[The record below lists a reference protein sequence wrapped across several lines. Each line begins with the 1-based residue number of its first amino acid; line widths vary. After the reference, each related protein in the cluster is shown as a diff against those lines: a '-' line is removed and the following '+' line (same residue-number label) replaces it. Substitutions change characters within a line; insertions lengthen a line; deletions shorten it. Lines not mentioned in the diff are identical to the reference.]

1 MIPNLKPGMQPR
13 RVSEFVMEEDINP
26 HAEIDPIPEAP
37 SGSSSRSGWSG
48 FWRLLLDISETIL
61 LAALLFLGIN
71 AITARIRVES
81 VSMQPTLYAGDFVL
95 VNKLAYKMGEPDRGE
110 VIVFLFPPDPQ
121 SEPYIKRII
130 GLPGDEVVI
139 RDGSV
144 FINGQAII
152 EPYIKAPPD
161 YTLTEVIPEN
171 ALFVLGDNRNN
182 SSDSHNWGMVPVEN
196 VIGRAE
202 MVYWPPSEWRL
213 LNSEVAVASGP
224 RPGLPQE

>member
-1 MIPNLKPGMQPR
+1 
-13 RVSEFVMEEDINP
+13 MEEDFNP
-26 HAEIDPIPEAP
+26 HAETESAPEAP
-37 SGSSSRSGWSG
+37 SGSSRRSGWSG

-171 ALFVLGDNRNN
+171 SLFVLGDNRNN

>member
-1 MIPNLKPGMQPR
+1 
-13 RVSEFVMEEDINP
+13 MEEDFIP
-26 HAEIDPIPEAP
+26 RAETEPTPEAP
-37 SGSSSRSGWSG
+37 SGSSGRSGWSG

-171 ALFVLGDNRNN
+171 SLFVLGDNRNN